1 MRRFGLLI
9 PSSNV
14 VLEPLIKQAWVG
26 STIHVSRLGVLD
38 VKLNAAS
45 RAQFEQETQLT
56 AAKLLCDAKVEAV
69 VWGGTSASWLG
80 LDHDIHFV
88 DLMQQK
94 TGVPTGSCVL
104 EINRQLRALGAKRL
118 GIVTPYTLDVAAQ
131 INRNYEAMGFQIAT
145 SVNDGGDL
153 SNDFAGIPQDTIA
166 RMIRTAA
173 AAGPDAIIIM
183 CTNVA
188 GAALAQSMSNEVG
201 CPIIDSA
208 AATLAA
214 FEQFLSR

>member
-14 VLEPLIKQAWVG
+14 VLEPLIKQASG
-26 STIHVSRLGVLD
+26 GTTIHVSRLGVLD
-38 VKLNAAS
+38 VKLDVAS
-45 RAQFEQETQLT
+45 RAQFEQETQLA

-80 LDHDIHFV
+80 LDHDTRFV
-88 DLMQQK
+88 DLMQQQ

-118 GIVTPYTLDVAAQ
+118 GMVTPYTSDVAEQ
-131 INRNYEAMGFQIAT
+131 INRNYEAMGFEVAS
-145 SVNDGGDL
+145 SVHDGGDL
-153 SNDFAGIPQDTIA
+153 SNDFASIAQETIA
-166 RMIRTAA
+166 QMIRTVAA
-173 AAGPDAIIIM
+173 TGPDAIIIM

-188 GAALAQSMSNEVG
+188 GAALAQCLSDEVG

-214 FEQFLSR
+214 FDQL

>member
-1 MRRFGLLI
+1 MMRLGLLI

-14 VLEPLIKQAWVG
+14 VLEPLIKQASAV

-38 VKLNAAS
+38 VKLDAAS
-45 RAQFEQETQLT
+45 RAQFEQKTQLA
-56 AAKLLCDAKVEAV
+56 AAKLLCDAKVEAI

-80 LDHDIHFV
+80 LEHDISFV
-88 DLMQQK
+88 NLMQQQ

-104 EINRQLRALGAKRL
+104 EINRQLRALGAKKL
-118 GIVTPYTLDVAAQ
+118 GMITPYKSDVAEQ
-131 INRNYEAMGFQIAT
+131 INRNYEAMGFEVTA
-145 SVNDGGDL
+145 SVHDGGDL
-153 SNDFAGIPQDTIA
+153 SNDFASISQDTIA
-166 RMIRTAA
+166 TMIRTVA
-173 AAGPDAIIIM
+173 AAGPHAIIIM

-188 GAALAQSMSNEVG
+188 GAALAKSMSDEVG

-214 FEQFLSR
+214 FDHL

>member
-1 MRRFGLLI
+1 M
-9 PSSNV
+9 
-14 VLEPLIKQAWVG
+14 LEPLIKQAWVG